1 MYVLVVK
8 IESYIK
14 NEYMHNFN
22 VPVIKHGSIIFLMTV
37 IAIYTCTCTAATNC
51 LALMHY
57 FLLFGLIFFLAAL
70 FI

>member
-22 VPVIKHGSIIFLMTV
+22 VPVIKHGSFIFLMTV

-57 FLLFGLIFFLAAL
+57 FLLFGFFFFLAAL